1 VLPPSDQAKSKPNLR
16 QGTFTPSQDHAKDT
30 LNMSRLQPARGT
42 SDLLPEAMAAHRR
55 VIDTARDAASLYG
68 FQEMATPIFEFA
80 EVFSRPLGD
89 SSDVVTKETY
99 NFTDRGGE
107 TLTLRPENTAGVVRA
122 MISNGLTQSLP
133 LKFFYAGPMFRYER
147 PQKGRMRQFHQ
158 IGIEYLGPRDGLADA
173 EIIGCGARVLDGL
186 GVLDRCTLHLNSLGD
201 TESRQAYR
209 AALLAFLEAHAGDLS
224 EDSQKRMQ
232 TNPLRILDSKDKGDR
247 VILADAPRLDAF
259 LNESS
264 KTHFATVTASLDKAS
279 IAWQFDPLL
288 VRGLDYYCHTAFE
301 FITDALGAQGTV
313 LGGGRY
319 DGLSEM
325 LAGPPVA
332 GVGWAAGVER
342 LAMLAGAEAPV
353 APPVA
358 VMAMDDDAGVAAY
371 AVAEVLRNAGIAVD
385 VPTGGAIG
393 KRLKKA
399 DRAGVRMAVILGSDE
414 IANGTAQIRNLAA
427 GTQHEIAQAD
437 LPSHLASALATATDG
452 PSA

>member
-1 VLPPSDQAKSKPNLR
+1 
-16 QGTFTPSQDHAKDT
+16 
-30 LNMSRLQPARGT
+30 
-42 SDLLPEAMAAHRR
+42 MAAHRR
-55 VIDTARDAASLYG
+55 VIDTARDMSSLYG

-201 TESRQAYR
+201 SESRQAYR
-209 AALLAFLEAHAGDLS
+209 TALLAFLDTHAGDLS
-224 EDSQKRMQ
+224 EDSQTRLQ

-247 VILADAPRLDAF
+247 AILAEAPRLDEY
-259 LNESS
+259 LNDIS
-264 KTHFATVTASLDKAS
+264 KAHFAAVTESLDKAG
-279 IAWQFDPLL
+279 IAWRFDPLL

-301 FITDALGAQGTV
+301 FITDDLGAQGTV

-325 LAGPPVA
+325 LGGPPVP

-358 VMAMDDDAGVAAY
+358 VMPMDDDAGVAAY
-371 AVAEVLRNAGIAVD
+371 AVAEMLRDAGIAVD

-399 DRAGVRMAVILGSDE
+399 DRAGVRIAVILGSDE
-414 IANGTAQIRNLAA
+414 IAGGTAQLRDLTT
-427 GTQHEIAQAD
+427 GTQDEIAQAD
-437 LPSHLASALATATDG
+437 LSSHLAGTLANHTDG
-452 PSA
+452 TSA

>member
-1 VLPPSDQAKSKPNLR
+1 
-16 QGTFTPSQDHAKDT
+16 
-30 LNMSRLQPARGT
+30 MSRLQPARGT
-42 SDLLPEAMAAHRR
+42 SDLLPEVMAAHRR
-55 VIDTARDAASLYG
+55 VIETARGAAGRYG

-158 IGIEYLGPRDGLADA
+158 IGIEYLGPRDGIADA
-173 EIIGCGARVLDGL
+173 EIIGCGARVLADL

-201 TESRQAYR
+201 SDSRHAYR
-209 AALLAFLEAHAGDLS
+209 AALVGFLESHAADLS
-224 EDSQKRMQ
+224 TDSQARLK
-232 TNPLRILDSKDKGDR
+232 TNPLRILDSKDQGDR
-247 VILADAPRLDAF
+247 AILTAAPRLDAH
-259 LNESS
+259 LNDAS
-264 KTHFATVTASLDKAS
+264 KAHFATVTAALDAAG
-279 IAWQFDPLL
+279 IGWTFDPLL

-325 LAGPPVA
+325 LGGPPVA

-342 LAMLAGAEAPV
+342 LAMLLGDVGAKAPR
-353 APPVA
+353 VA
-358 VMAMDDDAGVAAY
+358 VMPMDSDAEATAF
-371 AVAEVLRNAGIAVD
+371 ALAEQMRSAGIAVD
-385 VPTGGAIG
+385 LPTGGAIG
-393 KRLKKA
+393 KRMKKA
-399 DRAGVRMAVILGSDE
+399 DKAGIELAVILGSDE
-414 IANGTAQIRNLAA
+414 VASGTAQLRDLRTGTQTAAAQGDLANAIQDLLAA
-427 GTQHEIAQAD
+427 GG
-437 LPSHLASALATATDG
+437 PGGAS
-452 PSA
+452 

>member
-1 VLPPSDQAKSKPNLR
+1 
-16 QGTFTPSQDHAKDT
+16 
-30 LNMSRLQPARGT
+30 MSRLQPARGT
-42 SDLLPEAMAAHRR
+42 SDLLPSTMAAHRR
-55 VIDTARDAASLYG
+55 VIDTARDAAGLYG

-173 EIIGCGARVLDGL
+173 EIIACGARVLAGL
-186 GVLDRCTLHLNSLGD
+186 GVLDRCRLHLNSLGD
-201 TESRQAYR
+201 AESRQAYR
-209 AALLAFLEAHAGDLS
+209 AALLAFLESHAAELS
-224 EDSQKRMQ
+224 EDSQARLQ
-232 TNPLRILDSKDKGDR
+232 TNPLRILDSKDAGDR
-247 VILADAPRLDAF
+247 AILENAPRLDGY
-259 LNESS
+259 LNDAS
-264 KTHFATVTASLDKAS
+264 KRHFAAVTGALDSAG
-279 IAWQFDPLL
+279 IDWTFEPLL

-325 LAGPPVA
+325 LGGPPVA

-342 LAMLAGAEAPV
+342 LSMLVGEQEPAT
-353 APPVA
+353 PPVA
-358 VMAMDDDAGVAAY
+358 ILPMDGEGESEAHRLAEMLRDSGVA
-371 AVAEVLRNAGIAVD
+371 VD
-385 VPTGGAIG
+385 LSAGGAIG

-399 DRAGVRMAVILGSDE
+399 DRAGARLAVILGSDE
-414 IANGTAQIRNLAA
+414 LAA
-427 GTQHEIAQAD
+427 GTAQLRDLATGTQSSIAQAD
-437 LPSHLASALATATDG
+437 LAAALHAALAGADDG
-452 PSA
+452 AA

>member
-1 VLPPSDQAKSKPNLR
+1 
-16 QGTFTPSQDHAKDT
+16 
-30 LNMSRLQPARGT
+30 MSRLQPARGT
-42 SDLLPEAMAAHRR
+42 SDLLPSTMAAHRR
-55 VIDTARDAASLYG
+55 VIDTARDAAGLYG

-173 EIIGCGARVLDGL
+173 EIIACGARVLAGL
-186 GVLDRCTLHLNSLGD
+186 GVLDRCRLHLNSLGD
-201 TESRQAYR
+201 AESRQAYR
-209 AALLAFLEAHAGDLS
+209 AALLAFLESHAAELS
-224 EDSQKRMQ
+224 KDSQARLQ
-232 TNPLRILDSKDKGDR
+232 TNPLRILDSKDAGDR
-247 VILADAPRLDAF
+247 AILENAPRLDGY
-259 LNESS
+259 LNDVS
-264 KTHFATVTASLDKAS
+264 KRHFAAVTGALDSAG
-279 IAWQFDPLL
+279 IDWTFDPLL

-325 LAGPPVA
+325 LGGPPVA

-342 LAMLAGAEAPV
+342 LSMLVGEQEPAT
-353 APPVA
+353 PPVA
-358 VMAMDDDAGVAAY
+358 ILPMDEDGESEAHRLAEMLRDNGVA
-371 AVAEVLRNAGIAVD
+371 VD
-385 VPTGGAIG
+385 LSAGGAIG

-399 DRAGVRMAVILGSDE
+399 DRAGARLAVILGSDE
-414 IANGTAQIRNLAA
+414 LAA
-427 GTQHEIAQAD
+427 GTAQLRDLATGTQSSIAQAD
-437 LPSHLASALATATDG
+437 LAAALHAALAGADDG
-452 PSA
+452 AA

>member
-1 VLPPSDQAKSKPNLR
+1 
-16 QGTFTPSQDHAKDT
+16 
-30 LNMSRLQPARGT
+30 
-42 SDLLPEAMAAHRR
+42 MAAHRR
-55 VIDTARDAASLYG
+55 VMDTARDVAGLYG

-173 EIIGCGARVLDGL
+173 EIIACGARVLAGL
-186 GVLDRCTLHLNSLGD
+186 GVLDRCSLHLNSLGD
-201 TESRQAYR
+201 AESRQAYR
-209 AALLAFLEAHAGDLS
+209 TALLAFFQAHAADLS
-224 EDSQKRMQ
+224 DDSKARLQ
-232 TNPLRILDSKDKGDR
+232 TNPLRILDSKDRGDR
-247 VILADAPRLDAF
+247 AILENAPRLDEY
-259 LNESS
+259 LNDSS
-264 KTHFATVTASLDKAS
+264 KRHFAAVTSALDSAG
-279 IAWQFDPLL
+279 IDWTFDPLL

-301 FITDALGAQGTV
+301 FITEALGAQGTV

-325 LAGPPVA
+325 LGGPQVA

-342 LAMLAGAEAPV
+342 LAMLVGDQLPETPQVAIMPMDEEGEADAYRLAE
-353 APPVA
+353 
-358 VMAMDDDAGVAAY
+358 M
-371 AVAEVLRNAGIAVD
+371 LRDNGFAVD
-385 VPTGGAIG
+385 LAAGGAIG
-393 KRLKKA
+393 KRMKKA

-414 IANGTAQIRNLAA
+414 LAA
-427 GTQHEIAQAD
+427 GTAQLRDLATGTQSSIAQAD
-437 LPSHLASALATATDG
+437 LAAALASALAGNENGVT
-452 PSA
+452 

>member
-1 VLPPSDQAKSKPNLR
+1 
-16 QGTFTPSQDHAKDT
+16 
-30 LNMSRLQPARGT
+30 MSRLQPARGT

-55 VIDTARDAASLYG
+55 VIDTARDAAALYG

-173 EIIGCGARVLDGL
+173 EIIGCGARVLDNL

-209 AALLAFLEAHAGDLS
+209 TALLAFLEAHAGDLS
-224 EDSQKRMQ
+224 DDSQTRLK
-232 TNPLRILDSKDKGDR
+232 TNPLRILDSKDQGDR
-247 VILADAPRLDAF
+247 AILADAPRLDAF
-259 LNESS
+259 LNDISRA
-264 KTHFATVTASLDKAS
+264 HFQTVTASLERAG
-279 IAWQFDPLL
+279 IAWRFDPLL

-325 LAGPPVA
+325 LGGPPVA

-342 LAMLAGAEAPV
+342 LAMLAGAAPPA

-358 VMAMDDDAGVAAY
+358 VMPMDEDAGVAAY
-371 AVAEVLRNAGIAVD
+371 ALAERLRTAGIAVD

-399 DRAGVRMAVILGSDE
+399 DKAGVRMAVILGSDE
-414 IANGTAQIRNLAA
+414 VAGDTAQLRDLVT
-427 GTQHEIAQAD
+427 GTQIEIAQAD
-437 LPSHLASALATATDG
+437 LAAHLATALATAADEAG
-452 PSA
+452 Q